1 MKNNNLLRIFL
12 ALLMCVFI
20 SGTVALAADQTE
32 KEVKIKTSA
41 YSWMCKNSIETS
53 LKGLNGVSEADLD
66 LDNKVVTIKY
76 KTKDVTSDKMVNVIK
91 DLGYEASI
99 LPDDR
104 RLEDK
109 TTKANEE
116 KSPN

>member
-1 MKNNNLLRIFL
+1 
-12 ALLMCVFI
+12 VFI

-41 YSWMCKNSIETS
+41 FSWMCKNSIESSLKS
-53 LKGLNGVSEADLD
+53 LKGISDAELD

-76 KTKDVTSDKMVNVIK
+76 KTNDVTTDKMVNTIK
-91 DLGYEASI
+91 DLGYDASI

-104 RLEDK
+104 RLEEK
-109 TTKANEE
+109 TTKADEE
-116 KSPN
+116 KNPN